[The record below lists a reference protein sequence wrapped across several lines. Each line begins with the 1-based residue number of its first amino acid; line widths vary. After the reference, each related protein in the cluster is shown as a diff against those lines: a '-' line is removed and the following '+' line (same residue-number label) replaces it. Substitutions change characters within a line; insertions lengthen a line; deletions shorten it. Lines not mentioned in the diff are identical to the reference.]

1 MVTAQTPEDY
11 IAHFGV
17 KGMKWGVRKNADVV
31 LSRNLKGG
39 GKLVVTK
46 EPPSGLA
53 KLIGKV
59 SSTSKAYQEKSHFF
73 SLSDKDG
80 NKVGEANF
88 YQDSPTSLNLVWLG
102 VNKKHRGNGYGSAAI
117 SGVVKFAQDK
127 GLEKLT
133 LEVPGNA
140 PDARHIYEKYG
151 FKETRKEVNYDEDDF
166 WGGLTVMELNVPKPV
181 LKHGKLDLNEVY
193 DYIVNSINETP
204 EDTLVHYGI
213 KGMKWG
219 KRKARGSSKSSGSK
233 KYSNKAEAFDTVTL
247 GPGMAAGVRNRV
259 AKGETVKSARLKE
272 AGKTVAISAAIIG
285 GTVAAAHLM
294 SKHSN
299 RRVSSLS
306 NPQNRT
312 TMTDP
317 SDLLRA
323 RSPYVPKRPG
333 TSNGNSARSPYVP
346 KRPGTT
352 RPTNISPTAFQTK
365 LSDVLKADTVQVR
378 KIQTEIGKI
387 QKSGSPLSPNT
398 LNLILKASQR
408 GQADNGAQII
418 KTLQNYRYFTE

>member
-1 MVTAQTPEDY
+1 MVDVQSPEDY
-11 IAHFGV
+11 IAH
-17 KGMKWGVRKNADVV
+17 
-31 LSRNLKGG
+31 
-39 GKLVVTK
+39 
-46 EPPSGLA
+46 
-53 KLIGKV
+53 
-59 SSTSKAYQEKSHFF
+59 
-73 SLSDKDG
+73 
-80 NKVGEANF
+80 
-88 YQDSPTSLNLVWLG
+88 
-102 VNKKHRGNGYGSAAI
+102 
-117 SGVVKFAQDK
+117 
-127 GLEKLT
+127 
-133 LEVPGNA
+133 
-140 PDARHIYEKYG
+140 
-151 FKETRKEVNYDEDDF
+151 
-166 WGGLTVMELNVPKPV
+166 
-181 LKHGKLDLNEVY
+181 
-193 DYIVNSINETP
+193 
-204 EDTLVHYGI
+204 YGI
-213 KGMKWG
+213 PGMKWG

-247 GPGMAAGVRNRV
+247 GPGMAAGVKKRV

-317 SDLLRA
+317 ADLLRA

-387 QKSGSPLSPNT
+387 QKSGSPLNPTT
-398 LNLILKASQR
+398 LNQILKASQG

>member
-1 MVTAQTPEDY
+1 MVDVQSPEDY

-17 KGMKWGVRKNADVV
+17 
-31 LSRNLKGG
+31 
-39 GKLVVTK
+39 
-46 EPPSGLA
+46 
-53 KLIGKV
+53 
-59 SSTSKAYQEKSHFF
+59 
-73 SLSDKDG
+73 
-80 NKVGEANF
+80 
-88 YQDSPTSLNLVWLG
+88 
-102 VNKKHRGNGYGSAAI
+102 
-117 SGVVKFAQDK
+117 
-127 GLEKLT
+127 
-133 LEVPGNA
+133 
-140 PDARHIYEKYG
+140 
-151 FKETRKEVNYDEDDF
+151 
-166 WGGLTVMELNVPKPV
+166 
-181 LKHGKLDLNEVY
+181 
-193 DYIVNSINETP
+193 
-204 EDTLVHYGI
+204 

-233 KYSNKAEAFDTVTL
+233 TYSNKAEAFDTVTL

-317 SDLLRA
+317 ADLLRA

-352 RPTNISPTAFQTK
+352 RPTNISSTAFQTK

-387 QKSGSPLSPNT
+387 QKSGSPLNPTT
-398 LNLILKASQR
+398 LNQILKASQG

>member
-1 MVTAQTPEDY
+1 MVDVQSPEDY

-17 KGMKWGVRKNADVV
+17 
-31 LSRNLKGG
+31 
-39 GKLVVTK
+39 
-46 EPPSGLA
+46 
-53 KLIGKV
+53 
-59 SSTSKAYQEKSHFF
+59 
-73 SLSDKDG
+73 
-80 NKVGEANF
+80 
-88 YQDSPTSLNLVWLG
+88 
-102 VNKKHRGNGYGSAAI
+102 
-117 SGVVKFAQDK
+117 
-127 GLEKLT
+127 
-133 LEVPGNA
+133 
-140 PDARHIYEKYG
+140 
-151 FKETRKEVNYDEDDF
+151 
-166 WGGLTVMELNVPKPV
+166 
-181 LKHGKLDLNEVY
+181 
-193 DYIVNSINETP
+193 
-204 EDTLVHYGI
+204 

-233 KYSNKAEAFDTVTL
+233 KYSGKAEAFDTVTL
-247 GPGMAAGVRNRV
+247 GPGMAAGVKNRV

-306 NPQNRT
+306 SPQNRT
-312 TMTDP
+312 TMTNP
-317 SDLLRA
+317 ADLLRA

-346 KRPGTT
+346 KRPGTS
-352 RPTNISPTAFQTK
+352 RPSGIKATAFQTK
-365 LSDVLKADTVQVR
+365 VGDILKADTVQVR

-387 QKSGSPLSPNT
+387 QKSGSPLNPTT
-398 LNLILKASQR
+398 LNQILKASQG

>member
-1 MVTAQTPEDY
+1 MVDVQSPEDY

-17 KGMKWGVRKNADVV
+17 
-31 LSRNLKGG
+31 
-39 GKLVVTK
+39 
-46 EPPSGLA
+46 
-53 KLIGKV
+53 
-59 SSTSKAYQEKSHFF
+59 
-73 SLSDKDG
+73 
-80 NKVGEANF
+80 
-88 YQDSPTSLNLVWLG
+88 
-102 VNKKHRGNGYGSAAI
+102 
-117 SGVVKFAQDK
+117 
-127 GLEKLT
+127 
-133 LEVPGNA
+133 
-140 PDARHIYEKYG
+140 
-151 FKETRKEVNYDEDDF
+151 
-166 WGGLTVMELNVPKPV
+166 
-181 LKHGKLDLNEVY
+181 
-193 DYIVNSINETP
+193 
-204 EDTLVHYGI
+204 

-233 KYSNKAEAFDTVTL
+233 TYSNKAEAFDTVTL

-317 SDLLRA
+317 ADLLR
-323 RSPYVPKRPG
+323 
-333 TSNGNSARSPYVP
+333 ARSPYVP

-352 RPTNISPTAFQTK
+352 RPTNNSPTAFQTK

-387 QKSGSPLSPNT
+387 QKSGSPLNPTT
-398 LNLILKASQR
+398 LNQILKASQG